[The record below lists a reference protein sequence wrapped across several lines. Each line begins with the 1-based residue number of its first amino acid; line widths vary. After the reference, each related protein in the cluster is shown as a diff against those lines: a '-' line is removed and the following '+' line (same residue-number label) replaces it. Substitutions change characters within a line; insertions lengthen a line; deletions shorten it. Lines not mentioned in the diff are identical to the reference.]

1 MPKRTNDFQQLIT
14 MIYSKIVPKD
24 TLVTES
30 ALLHDKDT
38 GALREVDILLE
49 HRVAHLNIK
58 VMMECRDR
66 KRKDTV
72 TWIDEL
78 IGKAKSLPVDK
89 EERLC

>member
-1 MPKRTNDFQQLIT
+1 

-38 GALREVDILLE
+38 GTLREVDILLE
-49 HRVAHLNIK
+49 HRAAHLNFK

-78 IGKAKSLPVDK
+78 TWNLHPIP
-89 EERLC
+89 